1 MKNEV
6 RFSSRHTSK
15 FQNHSS
21 MASMC
26 TYLRVFMSIIYYNM
40 SSVVWF
46 FHDSFQTQASA
57 DLKNVLQVP
66 QKKCNIYLAKPA
78 DFREI

>member
-1 MKNEV
+1 MKYV
-6 RFSSRHTSK
+6 
-15 FQNHSS
+15 FQVGTRQNFKTIL
-21 MASMC
+21 AWPQC
-26 TYLRVFMSIIYYNM
+26 VPTYVCLWM

-66 QKKCNIYLAKPA
+66 QKKCNIYPT
-78 DFREI
+78 